1 MKEIRQVL
9 ITQTHKQE
17 LKASLEAPI
26 GLLSS
31 QMKRLSLK
39 EKKFSCFE
47 AASQEEVDKMW
58 DKCQLIDKQ
67 LNVRNIINLI
77 LDKCCVEN
85 TKSCLIF
92 FFFQ

>member
-9 ITQTHKQE
+9 TTQTHKQE
-17 LKASLEAPI
+17 LEASLEAPI

-77 LDKCCVEN
+77 LDKCVEN
-85 TKSCLIF
+85 IMSCLMF
-92 FFFQ
+92 FFFN